1 MDEASSRFVD
11 RLVLEK
17 LLGEKLTKVQHRT
30 SFDALANPP
39 ELVHLDE
46 IGPVVFS
53 RERQSNAYL
62 LRSPVKQPHV
72 SNEWFRVAA
81 HEVEGTRGALILV
94 HGLFEDNRVIYRF
107 LIEELNRLHYSVYA
121 TTLPYHYER
130 VPPEGRF
137 SGELFLS
144 ADLVRTVHA
153 FESAVAELE
162 SCQAWLREHQSC
174 PLFTVGFSMGATV
187 ALAQAARQR
196 RSNGIVAI
204 NPAAGIS
211 SAIWTSPLCESIRRD
226 LHACGVD
233 EPTASRYLT
242 PLCPLRAGF
251 DRTVSAR
258 ILMIRALY
266 DQVTQQSQYDELS
279 QLLPEENVLRY
290 KAGHLNTLRV
300 PRLASD
306 IVSFCESL
314 TQAPSSEMTSLTP
327 S

>member
-17 LLGEKLTKVQHRT
+17 LLSEKLTRVQHRT
-30 SFDALANPP
+30 SFDALANQP
-39 ELVHLDE
+39 ELVQLDE
-46 IGPVVFS
+46 VRPVVFS
-53 RERQSNAYL
+53 RDQRSNAFL
-62 LRSPVKQPHV
+62 IRSPLKQPHAE
-72 SNEWFRVAA
+72 NEWFRVTA
-81 HEVEGTRGALILV
+81 HVAEGTRGALILV
-94 HGLFEDNRVIYRF
+94 HGLFEDNRAIYRF

-130 VPPEGRF
+130 VPSESRF
-137 SGELFLS
+137 SGEFFLS

-162 SCQAWLREHQSC
+162 SCQAWLREQQSC

-187 ALAQAARQR
+187 ALAQAARRR
-196 RSNGIVAI
+196 RSNGIVTI

-226 LHACGVD
+226 LHASGVD
-233 EPTASRYLT
+233 EPTASRYLS
-242 PLCPLRAGF
+242 PLCPLRDGF
-251 DRTVSAR
+251 DRAVSTR
-258 ILMIRALY
+258 VLMIRALY
-266 DQVTQQSQYDELS
+266 DQVTQQSQYDEIS
-279 QLLPEENVLRY
+279 RLLPRENVLRY

-300 PRLASD
+300 PRLATD

-314 TQAPSSEMTSLTP
+314 QSRSNEVTSLTP